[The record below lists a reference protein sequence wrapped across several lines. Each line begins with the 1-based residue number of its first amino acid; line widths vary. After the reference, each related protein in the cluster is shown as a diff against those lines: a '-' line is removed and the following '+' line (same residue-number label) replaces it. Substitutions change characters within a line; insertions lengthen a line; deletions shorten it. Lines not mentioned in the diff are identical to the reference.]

1 MTYLILNILTI
12 GYPLFKSRDPR
23 VNMVS
28 KWRALLPAIALTSTF
43 FIVWD
48 AQFTA
53 MGVWGFN
60 DSHLIGLRVLDL
72 PVEEWLFFFTVP
84 YACMFIYEV
93 MNYFVKRDVLGKVA
107 RPFTIVLAVFL
118 AVMGSLHLDKWYTSV
133 TFLTT
138 AACLVFI
145 IWKRPEWLGRF
156 YVGYLVSLIPF
167 LIMNGMLTGTFLA
180 EPVVWY
186 NDEENLGIRLGTI
199 PIEDAVYML
208 LLLLMTTTFYEW
220 LRRKPSAV
228 EFSPPVD
235 GKRVIK

>member
-1 MTYLILNILTI
+1 MTYLLINIFTI
-12 GYPLFKSRDPR
+12 AYPLFKSFEQK

-28 KWRALLPAIALTSTF
+28 RWPALLPAIGITAAF

-48 AQFTA
+48 ALFTA

-72 PVEEWLFFFTVP
+72 PVEEWIFFFTVP

-93 MNYFVKRDVLGKVA
+93 MNYFVKKDVLGKVA

-118 AVMGSLHLDKWYTSV
+118 SVMGSLHLDKWYTSV

-138 AACLVFI
+138 AGWLGLI
-145 IWKRPEWLGRF
+145 ILKRPVWLGRF
-156 YVGYLVSLIPF
+156 YVGYLVSLLPF
-167 LIMNGMLTGTFLA
+167 IIVNGLLTGSFLD

-186 NDEENLGIRLGTI
+186 NDAENLGIRLGTI
-199 PIEDAVYML
+199 PIEDSIYML
-208 LLLLMTTTFYEW
+208 LLLLMNTTFYEW
-220 LRRKPSAV
+220 LRRKPS
-228 EFSPPVD
+228 SLS
-235 GKRVIK
+235 

>member
-1 MTYLILNILTI
+1 VTYLILNILTI

-28 KWRALLPAIALTSTF
+28 KWRALLPAIAITAAF

-48 AQFTA
+48 ARFTA
-53 MGVWGFN
+53 LGVWGFN
-60 DSHLIGLRVLDL
+60 DSHLIGLRVFDL
-72 PVEEWLFFFTVP
+72 PAEEWLFFFTVP

-93 MNYFVKRDVLGKVA
+93 MNYFVRKDVLGKVA

-138 AACLVFI
+138 AIWLGLI
-145 IWKRPEWLGRF
+145 IWKRPIWLGRF
-156 YVGYLVSLIPF
+156 YISYLVSLLPF
-167 LIMNGMLTGTFLA
+167 VIVNGLLTGSFLD

-186 NDEENLGIRLGTI
+186 NDEENLGLRIGTI
-199 PIEDAVYML
+199 PVEDSIYML
-208 LLLLMTTTFYEW
+208 LLLLMTTTFYEG
-220 LRRKPSAV
+220 LRK
-228 EFSPPVD
+228 
-235 GKRVIK
+235 K

>member
-1 MTYLILNILTI
+1 MTYLLINIFTI
-12 GYPLFKSRDPR
+12 AYPLFKSFEQK

-28 KWRALLPAIALTSTF
+28 RWPALLPAIGITAAF

-48 AQFTA
+48 ALFTA

-72 PVEEWLFFFTVP
+72 PVEEWIFFFTVP

-93 MNYFVKRDVLGKVA
+93 MNYFVKKDVLGKVA

-138 AACLVFI
+138 AGWLGLI
-145 IWKRPEWLGRF
+145 ILKRPVWLGRF
-156 YVGYLVSLIPF
+156 YVGYLVSLLPF
-167 LIMNGMLTGTFLA
+167 IIVNGLLTGSFLD

-186 NDEENLGIRLGTI
+186 NDAENLGIRLGTI
-199 PIEDAVYML
+199 PIEDSIYML
-208 LLLLMTTTFYEW
+208 LLLLMNTTFYEW
-220 LRRKPSAV
+220 LRRKPS
-228 EFSPPVD
+228 SLS
-235 GKRVIK
+235 